1 MNQTGATRN
10 EPSGR
15 LSSGP
20 RHRAEG
26 GTTRRAFTLI
36 ELLVVIAI
44 IALLVGIMLPSL
56 GAARD
61 FARAAT
67 SQANLR
73 TWGTGLAMAAVD
85 ENQYLPW
92 AGDEDRMDVNF
103 QANDWWANQIPPYL
117 SSRRYSEIANSDSE
131 PLPLPPARTIFSD
144 PAADVPPGAPY
155 VKHGAKFFFCYVMNS
170 ELARDARPHP
180 STHRPRLRTD
190 RIGMMGSTVMMLELR
205 TVADEL
211 PAGDPYYAEALDVP
225 FVSGETPHHRRE
237 KLFEGFR
244 EGRETTLVVSRV
256 GDEGIDLPSAE
267 LAVVASGLGGSR
279 RQGAQRAGRTM
290 RPTGRAR
297 MYVLA
302 TRGTREEEFARRRVR
317 HLLEK
322 GVRVQERDAETV
334 ADRSSDPL

>member
-1 MNQTGATRN
+1 MNRNWRMNQTGATRN

-225 FVSGETPHHRRE
+225 
-237 KLFEGFR
+237 
-244 EGRETTLVVSRV
+244 
-256 GDEGIDLPSAE
+256 SANW
-267 LAVVASGLGGSR
+267 
-279 RQGAQRAGRTM
+279 
-290 RPTGRAR
+290 AR
-297 MYVLA
+297 
-302 TRGTREEEFARRRVR
+302 FAAR
-317 HLLEK
+317 HLDGGHMLFAD
-322 GVRVQERDAETV
+322 GHAAHVGNAEATTN
-334 ADRSSDPL
+334 ADGRRATAGDFNTDGRIWNPLAPAWAEAPTAAAPTAPLPIAQW